1 MEFMGGPSRRVATP
15 GPRMKGQAMTQ
26 IATLQTRPADQRG
39 QTEIGW
45 LHSRHSFSFGGYQ
58 DPQRMNF
65 RALRVLNDDVVE
77 PGQGFGEHPHRDM
90 EIITWVLD
98 GALKHGDS
106 LGNMQTLAPGELQAM
121 TAGTGIRHSEFN
133 ASDTQP
139 VHLLQVW
146 LMPRKQGAKPRYLQR
161 EYEAQG
167 RFNQWQTIAADER
180 LNLGGPLP
188 LDTDVVVRVADV
200 QAGQSIT
207 LDNPEGRAAYLHVAT
222 GATQVHG
229 QPLVAGD
236 ALTLETTGTLEF
248 TAQADSQLL
257 WFDLG

>member
-1 MEFMGGPSRRVATP
+1 MSNTVSMD
-15 GPRMKGQAMTQ
+15 
-26 IATLQTRPADQRG
+26 IRPADQRG

-58 DPQRMNF
+58 DSQRMNF

-106 LGNMQTLAPGELQAM
+106 LGNMQTLSPGELQAM

-133 ASDTQP
+133 ASQTDD

-146 LMPRKQGAKPRYLQR
+146 LMPRKQGAEPRYLQ
-161 EYEAQG
+161 EFFAADG
-167 RFNQWQTIAADER
+167 RRNQWQALAADEQM
-180 LNLGGPLP
+180 NLPGALP
-188 LDTDVVVRVADV
+188 LDTDVVVRVADLD
-200 QAGQSIT
+200 AGSELT
-207 LDNPEGRAAYLHVAT
+207 VDTAAGRAAYVHVASGEVDINGESLGGGSAAASET
-222 GATQVHG
+222 
-229 QPLVAGD
+229 AGVM
-236 ALTLETTGTLEF
+236 TV
-248 TAQADSQLL
+248 TAKADSQVL